1 MAAALRHRG
10 PDDEGFF
17 ADTHAVLGARRL
29 SIVDVAGGRQ
39 PIASEDGSVQAV
51 CNGEI
56 YNFHEER
63 ARLEAAG
70 HRFRSGSDSEVVV
83 HAYEEEG
90 VASFARLNG
99 IFAVAVWDA
108 ARQRLVLA
116 RDPLGV
122 KPLYYTWDGAT
133 LAFASEI
140 KALLMLPGARRA
152 VDAEALDLYLAFR
165 FVPSPRTLFQGVLKV
180 GPGEILELDAG
191 TEPRLSCYAP
201 PPPTPDPRPSSAE
214 WVERLT
220 LEVRAAVRR
229 QMMGDVP
236 LGVLLSGGT
245 DSAAILAYATEAAG
259 APLHAYTV
267 GFDGDPALDE
277 ILAAAA
283 TAVALGAV
291 HRHRRL
297 TFADHR
303 RRLLT
308 AVRALDEPIGTTSI
322 AAFDLLCSLAGGER
336 KAVLSGQGA
345 DEPFG
350 GYRRHAAE
358 KLAGGRLG
366 RLLALPAAVASGMRP
381 GSDALER
388 AARVAAAGGENE
400 RFAETLA
407 LFPRAE
413 RARLQR
419 RSETDS
425 APPAELT
432 ALAARAAHL
441 DPLGRFLYLDSRF
454 GLADDLL
461 LYADKIGMASSLEV
475 RVPFLDLELLRFVET
490 IPAPLR
496 VSTIRPK
503 RLLKR
508 AIAGVVPA
516 EVRVRPK
523 RNFSPPHQ
531 AWLAPAADGPC
542 ADWLLDR
549 DAAVAEYLD
558 REEIARL
565 LREQRE
571 GRRDRRRQLFALLA
585 FEIWHRTFI
594 DGRLRP
600 DQ

>member
-1 MAAALRHRG
+1 MTGALRHRG

-17 ADTHAVLGARRL
+17 ADPHAVLGARRL
-29 SIVDVAGGRQ
+29 SIVDLAGGRQ
-39 PIASEDGSVQAV
+39 PLASEDGSVQTV

-56 YNFHEER
+56 YNFRPER

-70 HRFRSGSDSEVVV
+70 HRFRSATDSEVVV

-90 VASFARLNG
+90 IAAFRRLNG
-99 IFAVAVWDA
+99 IFALAVWDA
-108 ARQRLVLA
+108 TRRRLVLA

-140 KALLMLPGARRA
+140 KALLTLSGARRV
-152 VDAEALDLYLAFR
+152 VDPEALDSYLAFR
-165 FVPSPRTLFQGVLKV
+165 FVPSPRTLFQGVFKV
-180 GPGEILELDAG
+180 GPGELLELDAG
-191 TEPRLSCYAP
+191 KEPRLSCYAP
-201 PPPTPDPRPSSAE
+201 PPPTPDRQRSFAE
-214 WVERLT
+214 WTEGLSVEIRN
-220 LEVRAAVRR
+220 AVRR

-245 DSAAILAYATEAAG
+245 DSAAILAYASESAG

-267 GFDGDPALDE
+267 GFDGDPDLDE
-277 ILAAAA
+277 IPAAAA
-283 TAVALGAV
+283 TAAALGAV
-291 HRHRRL
+291 HRYRRL
-297 TFADHR
+297 SFAGHR
-303 RRLLT
+303 QRLLR
-308 AVRALDEPIGTTSI
+308 AVRALDEPIGTPTI

-358 KLAGGRLG
+358 KLTGGRLG
-366 RLLALPAAVASGMRP
+366 RLLALPAAIASGLRP
-381 GSDALER
+381 GSDVLER
-388 AARVAAAGGENE
+388 AARVAAAGGANE

-413 RARLQR
+413 RARLQLR
-419 RSETDS
+419 GEADP
-425 APPAELT
+425 APPAELA

-461 LYADKIGMASSLEV
+461 LYADKIGMAHSLEV

-490 IPAPLR
+490 IPAALR
-496 VSTIRPK
+496 VSVLRPK
-503 RLLKR
+503 QLLKR
-508 AIAGVVPA
+508 ATAGAVPA
-516 EVRVRPK
+516 EVRARAK

-531 AWLAPAADGPC
+531 AWLAPASDGPC
-542 ADWLLDR
+542 ADWLVAR
-549 DAAVAEYLD
+549 DAAVGEYLD
-558 REEIARL
+558 RDEIARL
-565 LREQRE
+565 LREQRK

-594 DGRLRP
+594 DGRLPAPR
-600 DQ
+600 